1 MRWILLSFLPIF
13 QKIKG
18 GKNPKDVANFIALA
32 TFATSM
38 GYALK
43 SNKDSSES
51 QSKLNKAFHEEN
63 LRREAAERKLE
74 ELHHQTHA
82 ELKQVHKKINSL
94 DDFVKSS
101 SSKANNL
108 ISNFNLSSIQEYL
121 MNIFNFGLSFDLLE
135 QLALYNSLCSM
146 YYLSLLSSFFLSKY
160 GNYLIDR
167 FNLEIRYPRLSRY
180 LKYRMIAQKYY
191 FISIS
196 VLGVSTILINLGIN
210 LYVFY

>member
-43 SNKDSSES
+43 SNKDSSEPE
-51 QSKLNKAFHEEN
+51 SKLNKAFHEET
-63 LRREAAERKLE
+63 LRRERKLE
-74 ELHHQTHA
+74 ELHPQTQA
-82 ELKQVHKKINSL
+82 ELKQVHKKIYSL

-108 ISNFNLSSIQEYL
+108 ISNFNLSSIQEYFI
-121 MNIFNFGLSFDLLE
+121 NIFNFGLSFDLLE

-167 FNLEIRYPRLSRY
+167 FNLEIRYPKLSRY